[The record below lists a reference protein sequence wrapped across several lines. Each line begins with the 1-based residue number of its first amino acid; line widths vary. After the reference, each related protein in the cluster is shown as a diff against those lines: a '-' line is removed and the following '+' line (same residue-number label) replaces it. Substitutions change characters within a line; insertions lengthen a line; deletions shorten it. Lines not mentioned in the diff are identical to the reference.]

1 MPASNWGLAAMYGY
15 HAYQD
20 QQLLQVAI
28 SNWNNTYQ
36 YFITPQD
43 AASGTHPERNVS
55 FPSQCNGGTTA
66 GGVFWHVDLHSDA
79 GVNGETVASFMAL
92 TAYLYEATNDTKY
105 YDAATLTA
113 TFIETQLYDK
123 TVVTDGIGLVT
134 CYPDRLT
141 LTYNS
146 GYFIEALA
154 IYAKVTNSVDWT
166 SFLHKLVATAIKFP
180 SWTGDNG
187 VITEVPPGPTDADT
201 NSIRHTLKAIFIRGL
216 YVAWSRADPTSE
228 MAKLIRAYIMVQF
241 NSIMNVAT
249 VPGANQFSPTWF
261 GPPAGRLLP
270 WGQVAALDVLNAA
283 LGLALHPAPEASA
296 TPTGIVDSTI
306 VPEPTSPITRQERK
320 QHNVPLIAGLTSV
333 GGVIICLLVVIVV
346 VRRLRG
352 PRQKAQDSRETS
364 GEDAI
369 DHLGI
374 PGLEPFA
381 ITASRRRQPTERQEK
396 SESDIIPE
404 KTPEQGTSS
413 SSTATR
419 SRDGFQEQSDL
430 NYDDTLVNV
439 GGSESGATDGPST
452 IPHLLERLNR
462 AMAMLPPGGVSA
474 ASDVEDP
481 PEYAAT

>member
-1 MPASNWGLAAMYGY
+1 
-15 HAYQD
+15 
-20 QQLLQVAI
+20 
-28 SNWNNTYQ
+28 
-36 YFITPQD
+36 
-43 AASGTHPERNVS
+43 
-55 FPSQCNGGTTA
+55 
-66 GGVFWHVDLHSDA
+66 
-79 GVNGETVASFMAL
+79 
-92 TAYLYEATNDTKY
+92 
-105 YDAATLTA
+105 
-113 TFIETQLYDK
+113 
-123 TVVTDGIGLVT
+123 
-134 CYPDRLT
+134 
-141 LTYNS
+141 
-146 GYFIEALA
+146 
-154 IYAKVTNSVDWT
+154 
-166 SFLHKLVATAIKFP
+166 
-180 SWTGDNG
+180 
-187 VITEVPPGPTDADT
+187 
-201 NSIRHTLKAIFIRGL
+201 
-216 YVAWSRADPTSE
+216 
-228 MAKLIRAYIMVQF
+228 
-241 NSIMNVAT
+241 MNVAT

-296 TPTGIVDSTI
+296 TPTGMYVHCIVLWDIITQKTHSVDSTI